1 MKTEKQ
7 STITTGNEGNSIPLV
22 DNAEKNA
29 PNKSKKMSTT
39 KPEHGHKAGKQPGGA
54 R

>member
-1 MKTEKQ
+1 MATEKQ
-7 STITTGNEGNSIPLV
+7 STITTGREGDSVPLV

-29 PNKSKKMSTT
+29 PNKSKTMSTT
-39 KPEHGHKAGKQPGGA
+39 KPAKGHKAGKAPGGA